1 LAFGTTLVQQVLYA
15 RALGVGTTADVLA
28 IGLTYA
34 VGISGLI
41 GTTFAGVVLPAYLR
55 KDPSDGAL
63 FFRSAHFVALLAA
76 AIGAAATI
84 AFSSQIA
91 DAAFPAATD
100 VVRDDLRLIL
110 WPMGLLIVA
119 WTSVATVTALAN
131 AKQRYVFASFAAAI
145 PSVPVIVVL
154 VAGQPTTFG
163 VVAAYIM
170 GAIAQLTWLGLGLR
184 RYWREL
190 MPRASLA
197 VLPAVGR
204 ASAAT
209 ATGLFLISMSAVIA
223 RSIASV
229 GGPGE
234 AAGFDYA
241 MRLATALEQILLT
254 GLLSVVFTTWSMHG
268 AGHDG
273 PLSLENT
280 LLFVGGAAV
289 IVAGGLATFSAPI
302 IDVVLRGGQFS
313 ESNAIAVGTIV
324 AWIAPGIA
332 AHMVVMVAA
341 RAIQARGSS
350 RFFVELGIL
359 VTAVIGVA
367 GAALQAAGGA
377 AGVGAAF
384 SLAWISASALVLW
397 RANTSST
404 ILTRLAREMGLAVLA
419 TVLAGAIALAVQAN
433 LNHAASPVIPMIVF
447 TGVAIACGW
456 AIGVA
461 CVRTSIEFVALRLP
475 FAPNSRSA

>member
-55 KDPSDGAL
+55 KNPPDGAP

-84 AFSSQIA
+84 AFSSKID

-110 WPMGLLIVA
+110 RPMGLLIVA

-145 PSVPVIVVL
+145 PSVPVIVLL

-163 VVAAYIM
+163 VVAAYIV
-170 GAIAQLTWLGLGLR
+170 GAIAQLTWLGFGLR

-229 GGPGE
+229 GGPG
-234 AAGFDYA
+234 
-241 MRLATALEQILLT
+241 RLPASITRRDLQR
-254 GLLSVVFTTWSMHG
+254 LLS
-268 AGHDG
+268 
-273 PLSLENT
+273 
-280 LLFVGGAAV
+280 
-289 IVAGGLATFSAPI
+289 
-302 IDVVLRGGQFS
+302 
-313 ESNAIAVGTIV
+313 
-324 AWIAPGIA
+324 
-332 AHMVVMVAA
+332 
-341 RAIQARGSS
+341 
-350 RFFVELGIL
+350 
-359 VTAVIGVA
+359 
-367 GAALQAAGGA
+367 
-377 AGVGAAF
+377 
-384 SLAWISASALVLW
+384 
-397 RANTSST
+397 
-404 ILTRLAREMGLAVLA
+404 
-419 TVLAGAIALAVQAN
+419 
-433 LNHAASPVIPMIVF
+433 
-447 TGVAIACGW
+447 
-456 AIGVA
+456 
-461 CVRTSIEFVALRLP
+461 
-475 FAPNSRSA
+475 RSC